1 MISDTDF
8 SSYDD
13 DNTVYDSS
21 NSIDE
26 VISSLQE
33 SAEKLFHWFSHNQMK
48 GNTYKC
54 HLIGNTDEPIEI
66 RVSESLIK
74 KSICEKFLGV
84 KIDNKLNFDG
94 HVKGLCKKANNK
106 LRALARATPY
116 MSLEKEKLLMTSFFN
131 AQFN

>member
-1 MISDTDF
+1 MFHKALYLGLFLYNILLSDLLLLISDTDF
-8 SSYDD
+8 CSYDD

-33 SAEKLFHWFSHNQMK
+33 SAEKLFHCFSHNQMK

-54 HLIGNTDEPIEI
+54 HLTGSTDEPIEI

-74 KSICEKFLGV
+74 NSTCEKFLGV
-84 KIDNKLNFDG
+84 KIDSKLNFDG
-94 HVKGLCKKANNK
+94 HVKGLVRRQIIN
-106 LRALARATPY
+106 
-116 MSLEKEKLLMTSFFN
+116 
-131 AQFN
+131 